1 MSGTPVKLQSS
12 KAVSISNELDLRGLT
27 VEEALER
34 VDKYLDDALLA
45 GLSRCRIIHG
55 KGTGALRS
63 TVRARLE
70 NHPQVKA
77 FHFGGPGEGGDGVTV
92 AELG

>member
-1 MSGTPVKLQSS
+1 MEK
-12 KAVSISNELDLRGLT
+12 
-27 VEEALER
+27 

-45 GLSRCRIIHG
+45 GLSQCRIIHG
-55 KGTGALRS
+55 KGTESSVSHPLPAG
-63 TVRARLE
+63 

-77 FHFGGPGEGGDGVTV
+77 FRFGVPGEGGDGVTV